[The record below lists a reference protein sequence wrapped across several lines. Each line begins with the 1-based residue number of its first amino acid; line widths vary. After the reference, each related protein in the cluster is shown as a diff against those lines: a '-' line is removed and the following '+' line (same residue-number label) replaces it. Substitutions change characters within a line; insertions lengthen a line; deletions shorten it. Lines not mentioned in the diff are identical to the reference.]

1 MREDRFSNTEADA
14 AAYERH
20 RAQDD
25 VDDRPTLA
33 ELQRDEGDE
42 DCLHLH
48 QKDTSDPNDPWAEQ
62 VWVCTVCEQVCEP

>member
-1 MREDRFSNTEADA
+1 MREDRFTNMEADA

-25 VDDRPTLA
+25 VNDRPTLA

-48 QKDTSDPNDPWAEQ
+48 QSRDTWGGAWMCDDCSA
-62 VWVCTVCEQVCEP
+62 VCEP